1 MTEDSTRYFEDRDR
15 KREVFPCIINSICPI
30 EHQDSA
36 RLIAHAY
43 MTTVESGAS
52 MLVSEMLSVNLA
64 PIGSDIPT
72 HVFCSRDGFC
82 HQARMQRDFM
92 EARQEAWISGATLQ
106 SDSVDASILGLFCCI
121 VGDPETMLSRLGLRE
136 VP

>member
-1 MTEDSTRYFEDRDR
+1 MSVRYFEDREQT
-15 KREVFPCIINSICPI
+15 REVFPQVINTICPI
-30 EHQDSA
+30 EYQDSA

-43 MTTVESGAS
+43 MTTVEAGAS
-52 MLVSEMLSVNLA
+52 MLVEEMLSVNLA
-64 PIGSDIPT
+64 PIGSDVPT

-82 HQARMQRDFM
+82 HQARMQREFM
-92 EARQEAWISGATLQ
+92 ETRQEDWIVGWNLQ
-106 SDSVDASILGLFCCI
+106 SDSVDESILGLFCCV